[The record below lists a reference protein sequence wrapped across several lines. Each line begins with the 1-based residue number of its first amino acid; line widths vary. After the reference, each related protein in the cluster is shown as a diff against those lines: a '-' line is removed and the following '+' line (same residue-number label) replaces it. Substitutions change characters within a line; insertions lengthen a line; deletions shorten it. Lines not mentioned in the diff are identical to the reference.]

1 MRSDAM
7 AAALE
12 PGLEAEYRAAHER
25 AVLFDRTDLGSLRVE
40 GKDARDLVHRLTTN
54 AVAPL
59 AEGEGAPT
67 VFTTNKGRILDL
79 VTAHRV
85 ADGLDLFCSAGRS
98 AVLRDWIDRYTF
110 REEVKVEDRSEA
122 CAVLGVCGREAEAC
136 VAAAW
141 PQALPAP
148 PFGAGVAS
156 IDGHDA
162 LLARTFPLAGGGFLV
177 RVARGAAGEIR
188 ALLLAKSGGGLVEA
202 SPECLEV
209 LRIEAGLGTADR
221 ELSEQHNPWEARLGD
236 AIALDKGCYVGQEVI
251 ARLHTYKKVA
261 HLLVRLCARAA
272 TAPPPGSVIRAG
284 GEDIGEVTS
293 SAVLP
298 DGSGRV
304 LLLGYVRDENA
315 AAGAAEIRIGDDL
328 LPATLE
334 GVAR

>member
-1 MRSDAM
+1 
-7 AAALE
+7 
-12 PGLEAEYRAAHER
+12 
-25 AVLFDRTDLGSLRVE
+25 
-40 GKDARDLVHRLTTN
+40 
-54 AVAPL
+54 
-59 AEGEGAPT
+59 
-67 VFTTNKGRILDL
+67 

-188 ALLLAKSGGGLVEA
+188 ALLLAKSGGALVEA

-261 HLLVRLCARAA
+261 HLLVRLSARAA